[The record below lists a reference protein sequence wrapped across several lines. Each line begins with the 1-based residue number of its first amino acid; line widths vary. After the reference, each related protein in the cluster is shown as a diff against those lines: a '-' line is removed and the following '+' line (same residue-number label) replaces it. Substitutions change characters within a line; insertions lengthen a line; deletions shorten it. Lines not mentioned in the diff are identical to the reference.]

1 MVKKEFTLLKK
12 HKSDK
17 GGLTD
22 KGRED
27 YNKATGGNLKAPVT
41 SDNPKGE
48 DKKRQD
54 SFCSRM
60 GGMKEQHDIDCREQ
74 PDKRICKAL
83 RRWKC
88 L

>member
-1 MVKKEFTLLKK
+1 MKKRKFTLLAKY
-12 HKSDK
+12 KSDA
-17 GGLTD
+17 GGLNEL
-22 KGRED
+22 GREE

-41 SDNPKGE
+41 KENPEGA
-48 DKKRQD
+48 DKKRQN
-54 SFCSRM
+54 SFCDRM
-60 GGMKEQHDIDCREQ
+60 GGMKEKFDIDCREE